1 MWKITKC
8 CFFAA
13 VLFTF
18 ASCDKKV
25 SKKTEVPNRTDS
37 ASKQEVNNAA
47 LVEQVEYEKYTGA
60 WFTVEFPGNFSV
72 TPSLQSATRTE
83 GYDSVVFTSPDGK
96 VQFYIFSPQWS
107 GVATDIA
114 LQSGE
119 EETEHTTDTENGLIV
134 ERWTIR
140 ADNGQYSRSY
150 ESTSE
155 TGGINKIFGIR
166 YLSSEDL
173 ERYRAEY
180 LHFKNSLQQ
189 YAD

>member
-72 TPSLQSATRTE
+72 TPSLAV
-83 GYDSVVFTSPDGK
+83 YNP
-96 VQFYIFSPQWS
+96 
-107 GVATDIA
+107 
-114 LQSGE
+114 
-119 EETEHTTDTENGLIV
+119 
-134 ERWTIR
+134 
-140 ADNGQYSRSY
+140 
-150 ESTSE
+150 
-155 TGGINKIFGIR
+155 
-166 YLSSEDL
+166 
-173 ERYRAEY
+173 YRRI
-180 LHFKNSLQQ
+180 
-189 YAD
+189 

>member
-25 SKKTEVPNRTDS
+25 SKKAEVPNRTDS

-72 TPSLQSATRTE
+72 TPSLQSTTRTE

-134 ERWTIR
+134 ERWTIK

-155 TGGINKIFGIR
+155 TGGINRIFGIR